1 MEENQV
7 FDEPFGGQIDCKVFS
22 PLQSLINSELEH
34 YVGSPFTSDFG
45 NCNNGFHFQDG
56 TCEQDVSFPELLDEF
71 GINPYESSCE
81 ESTSQ
86 KNLVLGNETYLSGQ
100 SCMLQTTPPGNSC
113 LDGAWDNTDT
123 NIAQVWNNLL
133 LSCNPP
139 QL

>member
-22 PLQSLINSELEH
+22 PMKSLINSELEH

-45 NCNNGFHFQDG
+45 NYNNGFHFQDG
-56 TCEQDVSFPELLDEF
+56 TCEQDVSFPEFLDEF
-71 GINPYESSCE
+71 GINPYASSCE

-86 KNLVLGNETYLSGQ
+86 KNLVVGNETYLSGQ
-100 SCMLQTTPPGNSC
+100 SCMLQTMPPGNSC

-123 NIAQVWNNLL
+123 NIAQVWVKE
-133 LSCNPP
+133 
-139 QL
+139 